1 MDVTPGGGRLWATES
16 NTSDNTS
23 TGLNMILQD
32 QSTPTP
38 TSLYRLRQVN
48 YPKLKINN
56 LVAKRLFFRILQA
69 SDKRTFEIEQCHV
82 NPKLSDN
89 TKIDQLSSV
98 YISSYLT
105 HPVSAST
112 LRHTNWT
119 PCMWLLP
126 GTAWARLVSVTNVA
140 AVPALVTHAHS
151 DSWSAHSNSDAREII
166 SRNVV
171 LWQYMFNTLFYASR
185 YLTQMGWDIF
195 CAWQM
200 TNDTNI

>member
-69 SDKRTFEIEQCHV
+69 SDKRTSELEQSHA
-82 NPKLSDN
+82 NPKLTDN
-89 TKIDQLSSV
+89 TKIDQLSGV

-119 PCMWLLP
+119 PC
-126 GTAWARLVSVTNVA
+126 T
-140 AVPALVTHAHS
+140 
-151 DSWSAHSNSDAREII
+151 
-166 SRNVV
+166 
-171 LWQYMFNTLFYASR
+171 
-185 YLTQMGWDIF
+185 
-195 CAWQM
+195 
-200 TNDTNI
+200 